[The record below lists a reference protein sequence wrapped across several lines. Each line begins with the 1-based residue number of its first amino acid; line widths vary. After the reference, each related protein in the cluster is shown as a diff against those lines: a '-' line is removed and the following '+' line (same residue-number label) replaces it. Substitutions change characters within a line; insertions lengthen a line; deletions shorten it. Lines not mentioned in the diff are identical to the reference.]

1 MLTRQGLINRQR
13 NNAGT
18 KGFGGT
24 QPVRNREKVTTSQV
38 KLWARLKEELDL
50 KRK

>member
-1 MLTRQGLINRQR
+1 MLTKQGLMNRQR
-13 NNAGT
+13 NHAGT

-24 QPVRNREKVTTSQV
+24 QPVRNREKVTTNQV